1 MTMIT
6 HLMKKKTLS
15 QNWMKKQKKIIEESK
30 EQGKDIDKRDLVNI
44 LTMNLAH

>member
-6 HLMKKKTLS
+6 HLMEKKTLS

-30 EQGKDIDKRDLVNI
+30 EQGKGIDKRDLVNI